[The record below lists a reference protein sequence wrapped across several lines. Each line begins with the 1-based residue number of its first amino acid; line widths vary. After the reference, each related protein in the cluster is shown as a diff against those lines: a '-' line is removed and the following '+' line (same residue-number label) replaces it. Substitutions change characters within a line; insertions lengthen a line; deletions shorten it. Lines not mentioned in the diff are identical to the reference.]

1 MTRWIK
7 RKATRILLVAVT
19 LLMASRPLCA
29 EPAGFPALSDATPAA
44 HLQGK
49 IVWADLVT
57 PNLAGARAF
66 YTDLFGWSMRDIQ
79 VGKTDYAVASVD
91 GRPIAGLLQRTMPHG
106 EQKQSHWLTF
116 LAVRNADAAVR
127 TAAADGA
134 KILSQPI
141 TYRGRGR
148 QAVLAGSDGAVFAV
162 LESTSGDPGDFL
174 AAPGEWIWST
184 LLTQDPD
191 GAAKFY
197 QSVFGYDVFDLPGED
212 GLQHVILS
220 SQDYARA
227 GINSLP
233 KDAYHRHAHWLNFI
247 RVDDATATSAKAVA
261 LGGKILVAPRL
272 DRHGGHVALLA
283 DPYGAPF
290 GIMEWTAN
298 DSQAEPK

>member
-1 MTRWIK
+1 MTRSIE
-7 RKATRILLVAVT
+7 RHGARLPLLATILLLTSSA
-19 LLMASRPLCA
+19 AFA
-29 EPAGFPALSDATPAA
+29 EPTGLPPLSDAGTPE

-57 PNLAGARAF
+57 PNLAGAQAF
-66 YTDLFGWSMRDIQ
+66 YTGLFGWVIHDIH
-79 VGKTDYAVASVD
+79 VGNTDYAVASVD
-91 GRPIAGLLQRTMPHG
+91 GRPLAGLVQRTIPPG

-116 LAVRNADAAVR
+116 LAVQNADTTVR

-134 KILSQPI
+134 KILSKPT
-141 TYRGRGR
+141 TYGHRGR
-148 QAVLAGSDGAVFAV
+148 QAVLAGPDGAVFAV
-162 LESTSGDPGDFL
+162 LASSSGEPGDFL

-197 QSVFGYDVFDLPGED
+197 QSVFGYAAFDLPSDD

-233 KDAYHRHAHWLNFI
+233 KDSYHRHAHWLNFI
-247 RVDDATATSAKAVA
+247 RVDDAAAASAKAVA

-272 DRHGGHVALLA
+272 DRHGGHIALLA

-290 GIMEWTAN
+290 GIMEWTAT
-298 DSQAEPK
+298 DSQTEPK